1 MPLIGEIAVAVV
13 IFIGLCGVVLPV
25 LPGLTLIF
33 AAIGVWALVVGGW
46 AWLVFALAAVFLGV
60 AALFKYLVANKSMKN
75 SGVPGRTVMVGGL
88 LGIVGFFVIPVIG
101 LIIGF
106 VLGAF
111 LAEWYRGKSVEAG
124 WRGAIAATKAAGI
137 AMIIELAGALFA
149 GSIWLGA
156 AFVL

>member
-1 MPLIGEIAVAVV
+1 MPLIGEIVVAVV

-25 LPGLTLIF
+25 LPGLILIL
-33 AAIGVWALVVGGW
+33 AAIGVWAFVVGGS
-46 AWLVFALAAVFLGV
+46 AWFVFAVAAGFLGA
-60 AALFKYLVANKSMKN
+60 AALVKYLVANKSMKN
-75 SGVPGRTVMVGGL
+75 SGVPGRTVIAGGL

-111 LAEWYRGKSVEAG
+111 LAEWYRGKNVQAG
-124 WRGAIAATKAAGI
+124 WRGAVAATKAAGI

-149 GSIWLGA
+149 ASIWLGA
-156 AFVL
+156 AFAY